1 MIKLLLHESKRR
13 VGSPGVF
20 ITPGTYFIRAYA
32 YIHKCACFICNLLLR
47 FAVVVGLPSARK
59 GKWILELLRML
70 SIHHLD
76 SKDQNLLSGSIHK

>member
-1 MIKLLLHESKRR
+1 MYMST
-13 VGSPGVF
+13 S
-20 ITPGTYFIRAYA
+20 A
-32 YIHKCACFICNLLLR
+32 ICNLLLR

-76 SKDQNLLSGSIHK
+76 SKDQNAVFRVKCQ